1 VLSGPCGGHALRFR
15 VSLKDF
21 GFLDSAD
28 HDLHIDPDF
37 SFIEERRVENVS
49 NRDWVV
55 DGD

>member
-1 VLSGPCGGHALRFR
+1 MLSGPCGGHALRFR